1 MEDQERNPAASLR
14 EYLENA
20 REAGSIVRWI
30 WREVTTPQSR
40 RKLYRMFG
48 GLTIVII
55 LQTVQ
60 PGAVGFIF
68 NGLTSRNGTLIYW
81 GLGIFFGSLLIQK
94 VADRYQESAREWVLG
109 LHWGR
114 LDDRITELFF
124 EKSVGQH
131 IHEGTTLAV
140 SNIDK
145 GRWRLLDMQGMLLFE
160 GIPSITQLIVAYVFL
175 CFLNWL
181 AGVVMGMVILTYL
194 CWSMYLNL
202 RVNQVCTP
210 IDKDFR
216 ALNRRRV
223 ERWERVERVKI
234 SGKEDEETR
243 EMSGL
248 FDEVITRDRS
258 FWLWFIKQA
267 HIRGLINAT
276 GLVII
281 MGWGAW
287 LVWSGKWQIGLLYP
301 LYAWSARVSENIW
314 RIGAIEHQI
323 NWNLPSV
330 KSMIAALRI
339 PPAITDST
347 EAVVLDHTVPHKV
360 EFSDVSHT
368 YPADVKKTVEA
379 PSALI
384 KVNFTIE
391 PGEKVAL
398 LGASGAGK
406 TTVMRKLLRFDDPT
420 SGSVLIDGIDLR
432 TIRQASWRRGIGYIP
447 QQSQVFDGAIRYNL
461 TYRLSREERVR
472 IPDAEL
478 WKLMQLLQIDFK
490 ERLTQGLDTIVG
502 KNGIKLSGGQAQ
514 RLMIG
519 AAVIRRPWLLVVDE
533 ATSSLDSVT
542 EHEVQAG
549 LATVLSGSAT
559 SALIVAHRLSTVRHL
574 CTKFVVLKAAN
585 EVQPGESQVEAI
597 ASSFED
603 LYRESQTFRRLA
615 DYQGV
620 AVQIPGTQHTT
631 GAATE
636 PSVVV

>member
-1 MEDQERNPAASLR
+1 MEEQERQAATSLR
-14 EYLENA
+14 EYLESA
-20 REAGSIVRWI
+20 REAVGVFRWI
-30 WREVTTPQSR
+30 WREVTTPRSR
-40 RKLYRMFG
+40 RKLYGMFG
-48 GLTIVII
+48 GLLFVIL
-55 LQTVQ
+55 LQTIQ
-60 PGAVGFIF
+60 PGAVGYIF
-68 NGLTSRNGTLIYW
+68 NGLAKQDGRRVCWALGVFFVTLI
-81 GLGIFFGSLLIQK
+81 IQK
-94 VADRYQESAREWVLG
+94 LGDRYQESAREWVLG

-145 GRWRLLDMQGMLLFE
+145 GRWRLLDLQGMMLFE
-160 GIPSITQLIVAYVFL
+160 GIPSIMQLVVAFVFL
-175 CFLNWL
+175 CFLNWV
-181 AGVVMGMVILTYL
+181 AGVVMGLVIFTYI
-194 CWSMYLNL
+194 CWSMYLNF

-210 IDKDFR
+210 IDKEMR

-234 SGKEDEETR
+234 SGKENEETV

-248 FDEVITRDRS
+248 FDSVITRDRQ

-267 HIRGLINAT
+267 HIRGMVNAT
-276 GLVII
+276 GLMVI

-287 LVWSGKWQIGLLYP
+287 LVWIGKWQIGLLYP

-314 RIGAIEHQI
+314 RIGAIEHRI

-330 KSMIAALRI
+330 KSMIEALRI
-339 PPAITDST
+339 PAAITDSP
-347 EAVVLDHTVPHKV
+347 EAIVLDHTVPHKI
-360 EFSDVSHT
+360 EFAYVSHT
-368 YPADVKKTVEA
+368 YPADMKKTADA
-379 PSALI
+379 PPALTR
-384 KVNFTIE
+384 VSFTIE

-420 SGSVLIDGIDLR
+420 SGCVLIDGIDLR
-432 TIRQASWRRGIGYIP
+432 TIRQASWRKGIGYIP
-447 QQSQVFDGAIRYNL
+447 QQSQVFDGTIRYNL
-461 TYRLSREERVR
+461 SYRLSTEERAR
-472 IPDAEL
+472 ITDAEL

-490 ERLTQGLDTIVG
+490 DRLTHGLDTVVG

-585 EVQPGESQVEAI
+585 DVQHSESQVEAI

-603 LYRESQTFRRLA
+603 LYRESPTFRRLA

-620 AVQIPGTQHTT
+620 AVESSRSEGSV
-631 GAATE
+631 GLAVE
-636 PSVVV
+636 PPVAV

>member
-1 MEDQERNPAASLR
+1 MEEQERKAATSLR
-14 EYLENA
+14 EYLESA
-20 REAGSIVRWI
+20 REAGGVFRWI
-30 WREVTTPQSR
+30 WGEVTTPQSR

-48 GLTIVII
+48 GLLFVIL
-55 LQTVQ
+55 LQTIQ
-60 PGAVGFIF
+60 PGAVGYIF
-68 NGLTSRNGTLIYW
+68 NGLAKRDGRLVGWGLGVFFGTLI
-81 GLGIFFGSLLIQK
+81 IQK
-94 VADRYQESAREWVLG
+94 LADRYQESAREWVLG

-145 GRWRLLDMQGMLLFE
+145 GRWRLLDLQGMMLFE
-160 GIPSITQLIVAYVFL
+160 GIPSIMQLLVAYIFL
-175 CFLNWL
+175 CFLNWV
-181 AGVVMGMVILTYL
+181 AGVVMGFVIFTYI
-194 CWSMYLNL
+194 CWSMYLNF

-210 IDKDFR
+210 IDKEMR

-223 ERWERVERVKI
+223 ERWERVERVKV
-234 SGKEDEETR
+234 SGKESEETV
-243 EMSGL
+243 EMSAL
-248 FDEVITRDRS
+248 FDGVITRDRQ

-267 HIRGLINAT
+267 HIRGLVNAT
-276 GLVII
+276 GLMVI

-314 RIGAIEHQI
+314 RIGAIEHRI

-330 KSMIAALRI
+330 KSMIEALRI
-339 PPAITDST
+339 PAAITDSP
-347 EAVVLDHTVPHKV
+347 EAIVLDHTVPHKI
-360 EFSDVSHT
+360 EFAYVSHT
-368 YPADVKKTVEA
+368 YPADVKKSADA
-379 PSALI
+379 PPALTR
-384 KVNFTIE
+384 VSFTIE
-391 PGEKVAL
+391 LGEKVAL
-398 LGASGAGK
+398 LGASGVGK
-406 TTVMRKLLRFDDPT
+406 TTMMRKLLRFDDPT
-420 SGSVLIDGIDLR
+420 SGCVLIDGIDLR
-432 TIRQASWRRGIGYIP
+432 TIRQASWRKGIGYIP
-447 QQSQVFDGAIRYNL
+447 QQSQVFDGTIRYNL
-461 TYRLSREERVR
+461 SYRLSTEERAR
-472 IPDAEL
+472 ITDAEL

-490 ERLTQGLDTIVG
+490 DRLTHGLDTVVG

-585 EVQPGESQVEAI
+585 DVQNGESQVEAI
-597 ASSFED
+597 ASSFEE
-603 LYRESQTFRRLA
+603 LYRESPTFRRLA

-620 AVQIPGTQHTT
+620 AVESTQTEHTI
-631 GAATE
+631 GA
-636 PSVVV
+636 VVVS

>member
-1 MEDQERNPAASLR
+1 MEEQERKPVASLR
-14 EYLENA
+14 EYLDNA
-20 REAGSIVRWI
+20 REAGSIFRWI

-48 GLTIVII
+48 GLVVVII
-55 LQTVQ
+55 LQTIQ
-60 PGAVGFIF
+60 PGAVAYIF
-68 NGLTSRNGTLIYW
+68 NGLTSRNGKMIYG
-81 GLGIFFGSLLIQK
+81 GLGVFFACLVIQK
-94 VADRYQESAREWVLG
+94 LADRYQESAREWVLG

-175 CFLNWL
+175 CFLNWF
-181 AGVVMGMVILTYL
+181 AGLVMGLVILTYL
-194 CWSMYLNL
+194 CWSMYLNF

-210 IDKDFR
+210 IDKEFR

-234 SGKEDEETR
+234 SGKEQEETR
-243 EMSGL
+243 EMSGI
-248 FDEVITRDRS
+248 FDEVIARDRH

-267 HIRGLINAT
+267 HIRGLVNAG
-276 GLVII
+276 GLVTI
-281 MGWGAW
+281 MAWGAW

-301 LYAWSARVSENIW
+301 LYAWTSRVSENIW
-314 RIGAIEHQI
+314 RIGAIEHHI

-330 KSMIAALRI
+330 KSMITALRI
-339 PPAITDST
+339 PPAITDSS
-347 EAVVLDHTVPHKV
+347 EAVVLDHTVPHRI
-360 EFSDVSHT
+360 EFAQVSHT
-368 YPADVKKTVEA
+368 YPADMKKTAEA
-379 PSALI
+379 PAALI
-384 KVNFTIE
+384 RVNFTVE

-420 SGSVLIDGIDLR
+420 SGGVLVDGIDLR
-432 TIRQASWRRGIGYIP
+432 TIHQASWRRGIGYIP
-447 QQSQVFDGAIRYNL
+447 QQAQVFDGTIRYNL
-461 TYRLSREERVR
+461 TYRLGAGERAR
-472 IPDAEL
+472 ITDAEL
-478 WKLMQLLQIDFK
+478 WNLMQLLQIDFK
-490 ERLTQGLDTIVG
+490 DRLTHGLDTVVG

-585 EVQPGESQVEAI
+585 EVREGESQVEAI
-597 ASSFED
+597 ANSFED
-603 LYRESQTFRRLA
+603 LYRESPTFRRLA

-620 AVQIPGTQHTT
+620 GVQTPLSCH
-631 GAATE
+631 AAGVETE
-636 PSVVV
+636 PSTV

>member
-1 MEDQERNPAASLR
+1 MEEHERQAAASLR
-14 EYLENA
+14 EYLDSA
-20 REAGSIVRWI
+20 REVGGVFRWI
-30 WREVTTPQSR
+30 WREVTTPKSR

-48 GLTIVII
+48 GLGVVIL

-60 PGAVGFIF
+60 PGAVGLIF
-68 NGLTSRNGTLIYW
+68 NGLSTRNSRLIYW
-81 GLGIFFGSLLIQK
+81 GLGIFLGSLLIQK
-94 VADRYQESAREWVLG
+94 LVDRYQESAREWVLG

-160 GIPSITQLIVAYVFL
+160 GIPSIMQLVVAFVFL
-175 CFLNWL
+175 CFLSWV
-181 AGVVMGMVILTYL
+181 AGLIMGTVIFTYL
-194 CWSMYLNL
+194 CWSMYLNF

-210 IDKDFR
+210 IDKEFR

-243 EMSGL
+243 EMSVI
-248 FDEVITRDRS
+248 FDDVMARDRN

-267 HIRGLINAT
+267 HIRGLFNAT
-276 GLVII
+276 GLGII

-287 LVWSGKWQIGLLYP
+287 LVWSHKWQIGLLYP

-330 KSMIAALRI
+330 KSMIEALRI
-339 PPAITDST
+339 PPAITDAK
-347 EAVVLDHTVPHKV
+347 EAVVLDHTVPHKI
-360 EFSDVSHT
+360 EFADVSHT
-368 YPADVKKTVEA
+368 YPAEVKKTADA
-379 PSALI
+379 PPALTR
-384 KVNFTIE
+384 VNFTIE

-420 SGSVLIDGIDLR
+420 AGCVLVDGIDLR
-432 TIRQASWRRGIGYIP
+432 TIRQASWRKGIGYIP
-447 QQSQVFDGAIRYNL
+447 QLSQVFDGSIRYNL
-461 TYRLSREERVR
+461 TYRLTTEERAR
-472 IPDAEL
+472 ITDAEL

-490 ERLTQGLDTIVG
+490 DRLTQGLDTIVG

-519 AAVIRRPWLLVVDE
+519 AAVIRRPWLLVIDE

-574 CTKFVVLKAAN
+574 CTKFVVLKAAS
-585 EVQPGESQVEAI
+585 EVQNGESQVEAI

-603 LYRESQTFRRLA
+603 LYRESPTFRRLA

-620 AVQIPGTQHTT
+620 AVETPDSRRRKGV
-631 GAATE
+631 ATE
-636 PSVVV
+636 PSVAV